1 MSYSDEILREREK
14 IERKKRARESEIV
27 ISEVSLKRGLTLCV
41 ISQIGFYK
49 GKYQSSSADT
59 LLHYSMCQDNGY

>member
-1 MSYSDEILREREK
+1 MRCRERERK
-14 IERKKRARESEIV
+14 NRKKKERKREREIV